1 MLILYLRALYAAP
14 FTPSTLL
21 YPSPASSLSP
31 RQQWEKEVSLALKNG
46 QALLEQST
54 TFPRA
59 GAVNHPVVLFSQL
72 AIQLYTL
79 LPRSRALSDQVLNLL
94 WWATTLTF
102 QSQSVLRSL
111 VRILAD
117 RQEYSDAK
125 RVFELYVGLVLKAR
139 QTAQPEI
146 SLQLQRRPTDDDAAH
161 PTDIQRQASQAT
173 RAVDPA
179 SPATEALVKQATS
192 ASYEADGD
200 TDFVPT
206 LLAGAK
212 WLTEGLNEPE
222 EAWRYA
228 CLAGDVVQISKL
240 ASADTKQLEARVEE
254 VKGIVRMLMA
264 RNVNPHERANYQSQ
278 SLNHLT
284 FSTTISPTPTSLY
297 HLSHTYAQ
305 ARKIP
310 QAIDAIRKSLEMDE
324 KNVEGW
330 HLLGVLL
337 TSMRDWEAARM
348 AVEAGWRVWEERDE
362 KDRRME
368 EEGEGTAVEDLIGTR
383 PEITSKDFAAP
394 FANTTASSPLVLP
407 TGTLPPLPPLPE
419 SPPTPSSKLAQ
430 VIRLRMTLN
439 MIIEKTLGCEEAMVR
454 QQELFAFFSA
464 RCSLAAATKQ
474 SQSGGGGGGEKKEVP
489 DREDGLGES
498 FVNIKEQEKE
508 KTDSP
513 IQITTTSPN
522 DVPTLA
528 TPIPPTPPS
537 LDPAPPTD
545 VQMINENTLAP
556 FRSVSEKG
564 QRRRSLSL
572 SLRSKGNKS
581 KNQLGVLPARA
592 GGGGTGRTASL
603 RGAVLSGEAEK
614 TAEYGGGGGGL
625 QPLTFAGANPRDRT
639 ISHSTAPSIVPTA
652 IHSHYRSSRARPFP
666 PPAAPPPSAPSKP
679 SPLDSRSPQEKRIL
693 SDLWLASAATFR
705 RWGKLEQCLVSVME
719 AEGLDPGNE
728 DVWVQLGMYHVANT
742 AMMTMSSK
750 AGAGAGGVGKGQ
762 EKEDD
767 NDDGEQEQVWK
778 PAEEAFSKSLLLKT
792 DHPPALVNLAKL
804 YLSTSTLQNLSTS
817 TPTNHAP
824 KRYQGAD
831 LAESLLNPFTQ
842 SIGWDIPEAWYL
854 LGHVARVQ
862 GREER
867 ARECWEF
874 ALGLEQGRGI
884 RDWSCLKR
892 WL

>member
-1 MLILYLRALYAAP
+1 TSDLEALIASGRLPPPELESAKLVLAYHLHAAGAHDAALARYDTVDWAADSTAGVVHGDAAVVDRLRARCLQGLCYELSSTPSPALALQSYLATVPLFQSVTTANPSFDAYREAYRFLATALFRATILSARRPPETGSQTLKILRTFHAYSASWPASFRPVQRQKMLILYLRALYAAP

-407 TGTLPPLPPLPE
+407 TGTLPPLPE

-652 IHSHYRSSRARPFP
+652 IHSHY
-666 PPAAPPPSAPSKP
+666 
-679 SPLDSRSPQEKRIL
+679 
-693 SDLWLASAATFR
+693 
-705 RWGKLEQCLVSVME
+705 
-719 AEGLDPGNE
+719 
-728 DVWVQLGMYHVANT
+728 
-742 AMMTMSSK
+742 
-750 AGAGAGGVGKGQ
+750 
-762 EKEDD
+762 
-767 NDDGEQEQVWK
+767 
-778 PAEEAFSKSLLLKT
+778 
-792 DHPPALVNLAKL
+792 
-804 YLSTSTLQNLSTS
+804 
-817 TPTNHAP
+817 
-824 KRYQGAD
+824 
-831 LAESLLNPFTQ
+831 
-842 SIGWDIPEAWYL
+842 
-854 LGHVARVQ
+854 
-862 GREER
+862 
-867 ARECWEF
+867 
-874 ALGLEQGRGI
+874 
-884 RDWSCLKR
+884 
-892 WL
+892 